1 MTDKDE
7 EIHALKRKLDLTSK
21 LVEMLEVRI
30 NSGEKVSTQ
39 QTTTLDEKDQE
50 IQRLEEALERERNRP
65 AQITQSSDSTTGGA
79 DLSKINAAE
88 LLIEVERRRVRW

>member
-7 EIHALKRKLDLTSK
+7 EIQKLKQKLDLTGK
-21 LVEMLEVRI
+21 LVEMLESRI
-30 NSGEKVSTQ
+30 DASDKLTTQ
-39 QTTTLDEKDQE
+39 QITSMSEKDEE

-65 AQITQSSDSTTGGA
+65 VPITQSDDRSTRGI

-88 LLIEVERRRVRW
+88 LLIAVERRRIRW